1 MCALGIVMTVVN
13 GVIIGIA
20 VLITVYALRRYDIV
34 PPQLVAKAEGSLH
47 AAPTSGSAH
56 VKGQSP
62 GMDRIKM
69 LIWGGLGLIILI
81 LVALFIMGIDLG
93 ELRNIHYHAPV
104 E

>member
-1 MCALGIVMTVVN
+1 MCALGIVMTVIN
-13 GVIIGIA
+13 GLIVGA
-20 VLITVYALRRYDIV
+20 LVLVAVYALRKYEIV
-34 PPQLVAKAEGSLH
+34 PPQLVAKAEAASSP
-47 AAPTSGSAH
+47 APTSGSSH
-56 VKGQSP
+56 VKGQSQS
-62 GMDRIKM
+62 MDKIKM